1 MADTPEGNLQS
12 SPLTKDEVNTVIVSL
27 RPAVAQARVH
37 IIHQHARHV
46 KNLKSKKCSSD
57 KQKEQNDRKIKRYV
71 QEIELL
77 KKSSR
82 DSISRYVLITKKSFS
97 DVVKKESKTQ
107 KYNMKVRSYV
117 RVSEHAAVAKIV
129 KALRLVK
136 ANVSTLINELYFLFS
151 REKHRDW
158 ELVLPRIVQKLGKKK
173 KKQTQEENA
182 EETNSLKQE
191 IVRNNVEESDEEIEE
206 GSDSEEELNPKT
218 EVESVRGGERE
229 EGRQS
234 DSVQELEQ
242 DSGSDKSN
250 VESDEEG
257 DDGSDEDENE
267 DDSNDE
273 ERHSDSV
280 QKLEQDSGSEKSK
293 VESDEE
299 YDDGSDEDEKD
310 DDSSDEELNSD
321 ENSFVS
327 SLKEALGKTEKQ
339 SSIVKV
345 SKTRKIQEVDGESV
359 VKMLD
364 LKSRNAK
371 KELMQTQEK
380 TDNSHNKAGAQKRS
394 SFFLGGESDDEEDF
408 EQSDVESDEDGHGEG
423 THQRNGGVENKN
435 FRPKFDKRIDK
446 RGSDSH
452 SQKRDPNFGGKR
464 KQFQKVTSVKKPKFN
479 KGPDRPYSA
488 PAEDRNRNKNVV
500 KKDIKVKPT
509 DNNKIVDVHPS
520 WEAKQKQKPSIQTF
534 QGKKTVFE

>member
-1 MADTPEGNLQS
+1 MADSDPPEEGNLQS

-46 KNLKSKKCSSD
+46 KNLKLKKCSSD

-82 DSISRYVLITKKSFS
+82 DSISRYVLITKKSFI

-129 KALRLVK
+129 KALR
-136 ANVSTLINELYFLFS
+136 
-151 REKHRDW
+151 EKHRDW

-173 KKQTQEENA
+173 KKLTQEENA
-182 EETNSLKQE
+182 EETNSIKQE
-191 IVRNNVEESDEEIEE
+191 IVKNNVEESDEEIEE
-206 GSDSEEELNPKT
+206 GSDSEDEMNSKT
-218 EVESVRGGERE
+218 DVESVGERE
-229 EGRQS
+229 RQVERHSDSVQELDSGSDKSDVETDEENEDGSDEKKVVSHS

-242 DSGSDKSN
+242 DSVSDKSN
-250 VESDEEG
+250 
-257 DDGSDEDENE
+257 
-267 DDSNDE
+267 
-273 ERHSDSV
+273 
-280 QKLEQDSGSEKSK
+280 

-299 YDDGSDEDEKD
+299 YDDGSDEDGND
-310 DDSSDEELNSD
+310 DDFNEVSDEELNSD

-345 SKTRKIQEVDGESV
+345 SKKGKNQEVDGDGESV

-380 TDNSHNKAGAQKRS
+380 TDNSYNKAGAQKRS
-394 SFFLGGESDDEEDF
+394 SFFLGGESDDDEDF
-408 EQSDVESDEDGHGEG
+408 EQSDVESNEDGHGEG
-423 THQRNGGVENKN
+423 THQRNGVVENKN
-435 FRPKFDKRIDK
+435 FRPKFDKRIEK

-452 SQKRDPNFGGKR
+452 NQKRDPNFGGKR
-464 KQFQKVTSVKKPKFN
+464 KQFQKSTSVKKPKFN
-479 KGPDRPYSA
+479 KGPDRPFSA
-488 PAEDRNRNKNVV
+488 LAEDRNPNKNVV
-500 KKDIKVKPT
+500 KKDIKVKPN